1 MQQIRNPSHVHW
13 IQVLLLIRT
22 MNEMLL
28 EDPSVEHGQ
37 YFTDLVRQMHHFK
50 QRIPKVLHIGLTME
64 AEASQ

>member
-1 MQQIRNPSHVHW
+1 
-13 IQVLLLIRT
+13 VLLLIRT